1 MIQFPSNQPIMT
13 NILEKLQKENAL
25 QNGFGHTLKINS
37 FVQKLLYKKLYEQFV
52 DAEEKKWEE
61 ANKNLALTINHSYS
75 TEIAKRI
82 VSLAASSNDLAEEP
96 TLYIQDIPDADLEA
110 AAIIPNHGDDNHSS
124 HVKTEEEILGI
135 QESFSLNIVLNEKQL
150 AAKEMA
156 MAGKSFA
163 LIGAAGTGKTTT
175 QRAVAEALLEAK
187 SLSTTYYKYRAS
199 PDAETERISAPS
211 IAFVAFTRRAAS
223 NLRKAVHKSEFLR
236 DALPHNIM
244 TIHALLEYEPET
256 YWDYEEDKEKFR
268 FAPKRT
274 ANNPLT
280 ITHLVIEESSMV
292 GAEDLWGKLYAAL
305 PPGVQ
310 IIFIGDI
317 NQLPPVF
324 GPSVLNY
331 ALVQLPVVELTE
343 VYRNQGIVLENAHNI
358 LGGKTLIED
367 KNFQIIRGKN
377 PAKVGQDKTSIAL
390 GHMFEQLSE
399 AEDENGLKEYNPDDC
414 IILSPWNKQS
424 LGTDNMNKWI
434 GQFLGKKRDAV
445 VHEVI
450 ASFNKLYLA
459 EGDKIMYNK
468 MDGIILH
475 IERNPQYHGKEP
487 QLPGKD
493 LTRFGMRIIGEGT
506 GLDLDEGGDI
516 DYSNFSLEE
525 LEKESAKKMA
535 QASHRVTLK
544 MDSGIVETIS
554 AVGDFAP
561 ETFSLGYA
569 LTVHKAQGSEW
580 RKVFILLHAD
590 HAVSL
595 YRELFYTAVTRARTK
610 VVIIAKDQVINK
622 AIANQRIKGNTIQA
636 KIEYFNSG
644 AINNELNVLCTKG

>member
-1 MIQFPSNQPIMT
+1 LPLSKKEPLMS
-13 NILEKLQKENAL
+13 NILEKLQEENTLQNYFSSSLKENAKT
-25 QNGFGHTLKINS
+25 QNRLRAHLYNL
-37 FVQKLLYKKLYEQFV
+37 FVA
-52 DAEEKKWEE
+52 AEEKKWEE
-61 ANKNLALTINHSYS
+61 AAILAKATQQIANKAAY
-75 TEIAKRI
+75 EAI
-82 VSLAASSNDLAEEP
+82 VSKAATRNDLAEEP
-96 TLYIQDIPDADLEA
+96 TLYIQDIPDADMPA
-110 AAIIPNHGDDNHSS
+110 DAIIPNHGENHLAHHPS
-124 HVKTEEEILGI
+124 EEEILGI
-135 QESFSLNIVLNEKQL
+135 QESFSLHITLNPKQL

-156 MAGKSFA
+156 MSGKSFA

-175 QRAVAEALLEAK
+175 QRAVAEALLEDK
-187 SLSTTYYKYRAS
+187 KLSTTYFKVRQS
-199 PDAETERISAPS
+199 PEAEAERLSCPS
-211 IAFVAFTRRAAS
+211 IAFCAFTRRAAA
-223 NLRKAVHKSEFLR
+223 NLRKAVHKSDFLAE
-236 DALPHNIM
+236 ALPYNIM

-268 FAPKRT
+268 FAPKRN
-274 ANNPLT
+274 ASNPLT

-292 GAEDLWGKLYAAL
+292 GAEDLWQKLYDAL
-305 PPGVQ
+305 PLGVQ

-358 LGGKTLIED
+358 LKGNTLVED
-367 KNFQIIRGKN
+367 HNFQLVRGKN
-377 PAKVGQDKTSIAL
+377 AAKVGQDKTSIAL
-390 GHMFEQLSE
+390 GHMFEQL
-399 AEDENGLKEYNPDDC
+399 AEKVDENGFFEYDPADC
-414 IILSPWNKQS
+414 IILSPWNKQA
-424 LGTDNMNKWI
+424 LGTENMNKWI
-434 GQFLGKKRDAV
+434 AQFLGKKRNAV

-459 EGDKIMYNK
+459 EGDKVMYNK
-468 MDGIILH
+468 MDGVIER
-475 IERNPQYHGKEP
+475 IERNPQYHGKDP
-487 QLPGKD
+487 QLPGMD

-506 GLDLDEGGDI
+506 GLDLEEGGDI

-535 QASHRVTLK
+535 QASHKVTIK
-544 MDSGIVETIS
+544 MDSGITEIIS
-554 AVGDFAP
+554 AVGDFA
-561 ETFSLGYA
+561 ESVFSLGYA

-580 RKVFILLHAD
+580 RKVFIILHAD

-610 VVIIAKDQVINK
+610 VVIIAKDLVIQK
-622 AIANQRIKGNTIQA
+622 AIKNQRIKGNTIKD

-644 AINNELNVLCTKG
+644 AINNELNVACTKG